1 VSAHPSSP
9 AASAHD
15 FDETSTLDRERELQR
30 SRILDTTV
38 AIVAERGLAAASI
51 AKVIARAR
59 VSRRTF
65 QAHFDGLEA
74 ALSAVMDDALAEV
87 SVLVRRAFGR
97 RDSWR
102 ASVRQGLADVLLFF
116 DEHPALARVLL
127 VETLTGS
134 PALVAHRQEVI
145 GSFRSLVVEQI
156 AGRPEHRSPLAAEGA
171 LASVMGIV
179 YARLIDPEHP
189 PLIDLLGPLMGVL
202 AAASSEAPGVAEE
215 VRRGTELAQTVRPAG
230 VDDTPA
236 ARELAGDDLPGPLRN
251 PRSFRARQCLLYVTA
266 HPGSSN
272 RQIGEGIGLVHR
284 GQLCKLLQGL
294 SRLGLLAKTA
304 GRPGRANSWHP
315 TSSGRRFARVLESS
329 ANPPEENQSRHKGFT
344 PRAAHESSMPS

>member
-1 VSAHPSSP
+1 MSAHPSSP

-15 FDETSTLDRERELQR
+15 FDETSTPDRERALQR
-30 SRILDTTV
+30 ARILDAVV
-38 AIVAERGLAAASI
+38 AVVAERGLAAASV

-59 VSRRTF
+59 VSRQTF
-65 QAHFDGLEA
+65 LAHFDGLEA

-87 SVLVRRAFGR
+87 SVLLRRAFGG

-215 VRRGTELAQTVRPAG
+215 VRRGADLARTVRPAAA
-230 VDDTPA
+230 DDGLA
-236 ARELAGDDLPGPLRN
+236 ARELAGDELPGPLRD
-251 PRSFRARQCLLYVTA
+251 PRSFRARQCLLYVAA
-266 HPGSSN
+266 HPGASN
-272 RQIGEGIGLVHR
+272 RQIGEGIGLGHR
-284 GQLCKLLQGL
+284 GQLSTLLRRL
-294 SRLGLLAKTA
+294 SRLGLLAKVA
-304 GRPGRANSWHP
+304 GRPGQANSWHP
-315 TSSGRRFARVLESS
+315 TAHGRQVAKSLKS
-329 ANPPEENQSRHKGFT
+329 ASQLHGTVT
-344 PRAAHESSMPS
+344 P